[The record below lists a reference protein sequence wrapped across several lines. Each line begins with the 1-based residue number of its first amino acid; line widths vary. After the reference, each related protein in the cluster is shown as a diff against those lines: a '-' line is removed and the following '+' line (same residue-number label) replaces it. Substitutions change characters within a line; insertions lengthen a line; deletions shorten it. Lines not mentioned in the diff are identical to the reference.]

1 MVIINFSSQSPC
13 LMWQGSFIFVSQQ
26 CPSLSGLFSG
36 QHMGCCQITMFSYT
50 IGLSSR
56 MYDWFQ
62 WQLLMIGESNLAFML
77 NIKCF
82 DIEWKSGIRNQ
93 HCVHCCKK
101 FREKNFYGT
110 KVQTLDDKW
119 RDKLELELLI
129 PVTICL
135 DLLIVQLPHTSHCCR
150 WSNARHKY
158 FLFTHCLIW

>member
-26 CPSLSGLFSG
+26 CLSLVYFRDNTWVVVKSQCLVIPLVYH
-36 QHMGCCQITMFSYT
+36 QE
-50 IGLSSR
+50 
-56 MYDWFQ
+56 YDWFQ

-101 FREKNFYGT
+101 FWEKNFYGT

-158 FLFTHCLIW
+158 FVFTHFLIW

>member
-1 MVIINFSSQSPC
+1 
-13 LMWQGSFIFVSQQ
+13 MWQGSFIFVSQQ
-26 CPSLSGLFSG
+26 CLSLSGLFSG
-36 QHMGCCQITMFSYT
+36 YHMGCCQITMFSYT

-77 NIKCF
+77 NIKCS

-101 FREKNFYGT
+101 FWEKNFYGT

-135 DLLIVQLPHTSHCCR
+135 DLLIVQLRHTSHCCR